1 MYYSDDSSSEAS
13 IDEYEEGW
21 LADVERIREDDPSTT
36 ILEVSSGEHDFIQ
49 NMADE
54 DWEELGHAI
63 SGNTHLS
70 CLDLYGG
77 ALNDHTM
84 SSLFRGLTRS
94 ISIGE
99 MRLYENEISAVGM
112 RSMVPFLQ
120 NADNLEYLDLDNN
133 NLASNGFNTL
143 FRALRN
149 GPIVKLNCSRCGID
163 SIEIDSEHIPKHL
176 EHLHLGENIINADGC
191 HELAKLLQGGVAAI
205 TDLLLNNNK
214 IDDEGVEIL
223 VDALQSNTSLT
234 ELDLRWNDGIS
245 KQGNEMLLKLVNN
258 VSSIEA
264 TLQSNHT
271 LKRIRVEHL
280 NQLERDEIQT
290 NIDKATRINTCYT
303 RPAREKLIQTQLH
316 SQNRAELCRLQGIDR
331 SLYNEIDPLHLPEV
345 LSLIGQNHGRGE
357 LYVALSSSIMTLFST
372 INRQRCIQ
380 QEKEYHAAK
389 AAEHAV
395 IAAEHRAKVEELE
408 NELAAMEK
416 AAEGNEG
423 NDDTEYRDKK
433 RRRKWWWG
441 LWGVA

>member
-223 VDALQSNTSLT
+223 V
-234 ELDLRWNDGIS
+234 
-245 KQGNEMLLKLVNN
+245 MPC
-258 VSSIEA
+258 
-264 TLQSNHT
+264 
-271 LKRIRVEHL
+271 RVIH
-280 NQLERDEIQT
+280 
-290 NIDKATRINTCYT
+290 
-303 RPAREKLIQTQLH
+303 H
-316 SQNRAELCRLQGIDR
+316 
-331 SLYNEIDPLHLPEV
+331 
-345 LSLIGQNHGRGE
+345 
-357 LYVALSSSIMTLFST
+357 
-372 INRQRCIQ
+372 
-380 QEKEYHAAK
+380 
-389 AAEHAV
+389 
-395 IAAEHRAKVEELE
+395 
-408 NELAAMEK
+408 
-416 AAEGNEG
+416 
-423 NDDTEYRDKK
+423 
-433 RRRKWWWG
+433 
-441 LWGVA
+441 